1 MKLVIKIGG
10 HLFPSELNSA
20 KINEFA
26 SILKNLQRKS
36 HKLVVIAGGG
46 ANARLYIQ
54 AARKLGSDESY
65 CDDIG
70 IHFARL
76 NAKLLIS
83 ALGDDS
89 YPIVAENTRELRAY
103 NISDKIIVMGG
114 LQAGQSTNAV
124 AAIAAEIIGAD
135 LLVNGT
141 DVDGVYTDDPKLYS
155 DAKRLDEVSIG
166 QLLEIIMK
174 SKSSAGGYKLMDPV
188 AVKIIERSKI
198 PTIIL
203 DLKDPRNLIRAVEGN
218 KIGTRIKF
226 L

>member
-10 HLFPSELNSA
+10 HLFPSELNPGR
-20 KINEFA
+20 INEFT
-26 SILKNLQRKS
+26 SILKDLRKKN
-36 HKLVVIAGGG
+36 HKITVIAGGG

-54 AARKLGSDESY
+54 TARKLGSDESY

-83 ALGDDS
+83 ALGDDC
-89 YPIVAENTRELRAY
+89 YPIVAENTAELRAQH
-103 NISDKIIVMGG
+103 ISEKIIVMGG
-114 LQAGQSTNAV
+114 LQPGQSTNAV
-124 AAIAAEIIGAD
+124 AAIAAEIVGAD

-141 DVDGVYTDDPKLYS
+141 DVDGVYTDDPKLYP
-155 DAKRLDEVSIG
+155 DAEKLDELSIDR
-166 QLLEIIMK
+166 LLEIIVK
-174 SKSSAGGYKLMDPV
+174 GKSSAGGYKLLDPV

-203 DLKDPRNLIRAVEGN
+203 DLRDPRNLIAAVEGN
-218 KIGTRIKF
+218 NIGTRIRF
-226 L
+226 

>member
-10 HLFPSELNSA
+10 HLFPSELNPGR
-20 KINEFA
+20 INEFT
-26 SILKNLQRKS
+26 SILKDLQRKS
-36 HKLVVIAGGG
+36 HNITVVAGGG

-83 ALGDDS
+83 GLGDDS
-89 YPIVAENTRELRAY
+89 YPTVAENTAELRAHH
-103 NISDKIIVMGG
+103 ISDKITVMGG
-114 LQAGQSTNAV
+114 LQPGQSTNAV
-124 AAIAAEIIGAD
+124 AAIAAEIVGAD

-141 DVDGVYTDDPKLYS
+141 DVDGVYTDDPKLYP
-155 DAKRLDEVSIG
+155 DAKKLDEVSID
-166 QLLEIIMK
+166 QLLEIIVK
-174 SKSSAGGYKLMDPV
+174 GKSSAGGYKLLDPV

-218 KIGTRIKF
+218 NIGTRIRF
-226 L
+226 

>member
-10 HLFPSELNSA
+10 HLFPSELNPA
-20 KINEFA
+20 RIDEFA
-26 SILKNLQRKS
+26 SILKGLQRKN
-36 HKLVVIAGGG
+36 HKIIVVTGGG
-46 ANARLYIQ
+46 VNARLYIR

-70 IHFARL
+70 ISFARL

-89 YPIVAENTRELRAY
+89 YPRVAENTAELRTY
-103 NISDKIIVMGG
+103 NIYDKIIVMGG
-114 LQAGQSTNAV
+114 LQPGQSTNAV
-124 AAIAAEIIGAD
+124 AAIAAEIVGAD

-141 DVDGVYTDDPKLYS
+141 DVEGVYTDDPKIYQ
-155 DAKRLDEVSIG
+155 DAKKLDEVTID
-166 QLLEIIMK
+166 QLLDIIVK
-174 SKSSAGGYKLMDPV
+174 SKSSAGGYKLLDPV

-203 DLKDPRNLIRAVEGN
+203 DLKDPKNLIRIIEGN
-218 KIGTRIKF
+218 KIGTRIRF
-226 L
+226 

>member
-10 HLFPSELNSA
+10 HLFPSELNPGR
-20 KINEFA
+20 INEFT
-26 SILKNLQRKS
+26 SILKDLQRKS
-36 HKLVVIAGGG
+36 HNITVVAGGG

-83 ALGDDS
+83 GLGDDS
-89 YPIVAENTRELRAY
+89 YPTVAENTAELRAHH
-103 NISDKIIVMGG
+103 ISGKITVMGG
-114 LQAGQSTNAV
+114 LQPGQSTNAV
-124 AAIAAEIIGAD
+124 AAIAAEIVGAD

-141 DVDGVYTDDPKLYS
+141 DVDGVYTDDPKLYP
-155 DAKRLDEVSIG
+155 DAKKLDEVSID
-166 QLLEIIMK
+166 QLLEIIVK
-174 SKSSAGGYKLMDPV
+174 GKSSAGGYKLLDPV

-218 KIGTRIKF
+218 NIGTRIRF
-226 L
+226 